1 MGRIFQVDYERAFAL
16 CAELERI
23 LSEMESQTV
32 ALQGTLEPMGS
43 DWVPHGAAVQAYRV
57 ELSSALAPMFMT
69 TAQRFLPCG
78 SLYTLLR
85 RWRRSRPGACV
96 FSSRSLNSQ

>member
-57 ELSSALAPMFMT
+57 ELSQRARTYVHDNRTAVSTLRQSLHSLKALEEEQA
-69 TAQRFLPCG
+69 
-78 SLYTLLR
+78 R
-85 RWRRSRPGACV
+85 RM
-96 FSSRSLNSQ
+96 RSLRAR